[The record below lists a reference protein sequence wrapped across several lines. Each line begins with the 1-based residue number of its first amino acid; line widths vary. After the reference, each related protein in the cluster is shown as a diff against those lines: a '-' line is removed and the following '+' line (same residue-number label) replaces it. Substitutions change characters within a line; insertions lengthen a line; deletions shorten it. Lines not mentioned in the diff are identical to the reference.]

1 MRVRAS
7 IYEFGGRHNL
17 IHSSDDGDN
26 DNGYDHDGD
35 SVVAADVG
43 DDVAHDGGDGDGDD
57 DNDNCGSIMDGFGDD
72 MGVMMVGI
80 IY

>member
-17 IHSSDDGDN
+17 IHSSGDGDN